1 MAGPRTRLCQLCARR
16 EGFGRPDKIP
26 TERHNPLDLRHS
38 PHSSHAGEGPNDIG
52 EIDNDADGWNDA
64 ERQLELWAERGL
76 TIERMVFGPLA
87 PPTEN
92 DSAEYVQ
99 FLCDGLGLPATTPLT
114 EALKIPADPTAVP
127 LCPPASLTRS
137 TTNPTSPS
145 STSS

>member
-16 EGFGRPDKIP
+16 EGFGRPGVIP
-26 TERHNPLDLRHS
+26 TERHNPMDLRHS
-38 PHSSHAGEGPNDIG
+38 PHSSHAGIGPNDIG
-52 EIDNDADGWNDA
+52 EIDNDADGWDDA
-64 ERQLELWAERGL
+64 ELQLERWAARGL

-87 PPTEN
+87 PPNEN
-92 DSAEYVQ
+92 DSAEYLQ

-114 EALKIPADPTAVP
+114 EALKIPADPTALP

-137 TTNPTSPS
+137 TNPNPS